1 MYPPTFERLNRDNPT
16 CMMFFV
22 SLALMFRFTIGQQI
36 QPGAFCRTKVDSSTA
51 ILAQSLVYCDDIGE
65 RSVSC
70 GGNGNF
76 TENVNK
82 PIHTTPSG
90 WNLYSFSMELN
101 PCQVITDFDSSKT
114 LGSVHLKMSWSRG
127 TWVDDWNQ
135 AQNST
140 TPRYLELD
148 LPIFEGSMIIEA
160 DPKTAAYIRMHGW
173 AVEKGC
179 TCDKALCSLCYC
191 DACYCLSDT
200 AFEIDRKKH
209 CTGLHP
215 HTTPPN
221 PEISED
227 GRKLKYSDEFIS
239 GDVEILVGSK
249 DVIRLCEGCRIQLLR
264 GFCIGRLG
272 GDLGCPL
279 MASSSLPLRAGR
291 ESQNAFVNLLVVST
305 CLLRLYVLKM

>member
-1 MYPPTFERLNRDNPT
+1 LYPCSSHSLHTHKRL
-16 CMMFFV
+16 
-22 SLALMFRFTIGQQI
+22 S
-36 QPGAFCRTKVDSSTA
+36 
-51 ILAQSLVYCDDIGE
+51 
-65 RSVSC
+65 
-70 GGNGNF
+70 
-76 TENVNK
+76 
-82 PIHTTPSG
+82 
-90 WNLYSFSMELN
+90 
-101 PCQVITDFDSSKT
+101 
-114 LGSVHLKMSWSRG
+114 SVHLKMSWSRG

-249 DVIRLCEGCRIQLLR
+249 GELQGKSLLGDSQRWLTSYFSWAADVIRLCEGCRIQLLR

-279 MASSSLPLRAGR
+279 MASSSLPVR
-291 ESQNAFVNLLVVST
+291 SQNAFVNLLIVST
-305 CLLRLYVLKM
+305 WLLRLYVLKM